1 VIYKKRFKF
10 LIIFYILLCAFP
22 IQANEKVYYLDLNF
36 LMNNSLAG
44 KSLSK
49 KLKNKNEKNI
59 VTFKKIEK
67 DLVEE
72 ESKIIA
78 QKNILNDDEFN
89 KKIVSFKKK
98 VSDFNN
104 KKKKAISDFSNYKI
118 EAETLLFKALT
129 PILGDYVEK
138 NSIAVLL
145 DKKNIIIAKSELDLT
160 SIIIKILD
168 TKVKEIK
175 IK

>member
-1 VIYKKRFKF
+1 
-10 LIIFYILLCAFP
+10 
-22 IQANEKVYYLDLNF
+22 
-36 LMNNSLAG
+36 MNNSLAG

-78 QKNILNDDEFN
+78 QKNILNVDEFN

-104 KKKKAISDFSNYKI
+104 KKKKSN
-118 EAETLLFKALT
+118 
-129 PILGDYVEK
+129 
-138 NSIAVLL
+138 
-145 DKKNIIIAKSELDLT
+145 
-160 SIIIKILD
+160 
-168 TKVKEIK
+168 
-175 IK
+175 

>member
-1 VIYKKRFKF
+1 
-10 LIIFYILLCAFP
+10 
-22 IQANEKVYYLDLNF
+22 
-36 LMNNSLAG
+36 MNNSLAG

-104 KKKKAISDFSNYKI
+104 KKKKSN
-118 EAETLLFKALT
+118 
-129 PILGDYVEK
+129 
-138 NSIAVLL
+138 
-145 DKKNIIIAKSELDLT
+145 
-160 SIIIKILD
+160 
-168 TKVKEIK
+168 
-175 IK
+175 